1 MAVTRTDSGAPQA
14 ALLIDADNLSPLGM
28 EQAVGE
34 LHRLGLSLSILRAY
48 GSLETLASAK
58 SVLQRH
64 GGRGLS
70 NNGPGT
76 TDAALVVDAMD
87 MLHAGQ
93 LPATVAIGSSDGDFA
108 PLAVRLRESGRRVL
122 CFAHGHK
129 AAVTELQRVYAE
141 VVLLADGAAAP
152 AVPGRSAPAP
162 RKTSSRSAAK
172 TAAKTATPRRGAAE
186 PARRPAAK
194 DSAADAVLAV
204 LDALPG
210 FRKGHVLALNDV
222 VKKLRDEKLMG
233 KNAGASSFF
242 KKLALPVELMPATQ
256 PNQIRRLSGAGA

>member
-1 MAVTRTDSGAPQA
+1 MAVTRSDSGAPQA

-48 GSLETLASAK
+48 GSLETLAAVK
-58 SVLQRH
+58 TVLQRH

-93 LPATVAIGSSDGDFA
+93 LPSTVAIGSSDGDFA

-122 CFAHGHK
+122 CFAHEHK

-141 VVLLADGAAAP
+141 VVLLADGATAPAAP
-152 AVPGRSAPAP
+152 SRSAPAP
-162 RKTSSRSAAK
+162 RKTSKSAAK
-172 TAAKTATPRRGAAE
+172 TAAKAAAPRRGAAE

-210 FRKGHVLALNDV
+210 FRRGHVLALNDV